1 MTVSIKDLVPTKM
14 LELAN
19 TTQYTCNARAAIIDK
34 ITVFN
39 ISDTVACTLDVVI
52 NKSTEPIAAPGLL
65 MQRQFQPLES
75 YTCPEI
81 SGHGMVPG
89 DRIVTGTTSSN
100 LVMRITGREI
110 T

>member
-1 MTVSIKDLVPTKM
+1 MTVSIKDLVSTRL
-14 LELAN
+14 LEVPA
-19 TTQYTCNARAAIIDK
+19 TTQYTCYALQAIIDK

-39 ISDTVACTLDVVI
+39 ISDTATCILDVVI
-52 NKSTEPIAAPGLL
+52 NKQTEAIGAPGLL
-65 MQRQFQPLES
+65 MQKTIQPLES

-81 SGHGMVPG
+81 SGHGMVSG